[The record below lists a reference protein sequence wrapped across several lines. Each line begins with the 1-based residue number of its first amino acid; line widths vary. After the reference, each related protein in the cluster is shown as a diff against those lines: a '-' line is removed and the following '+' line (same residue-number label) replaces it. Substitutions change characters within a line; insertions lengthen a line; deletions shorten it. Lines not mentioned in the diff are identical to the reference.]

1 MLNSEDYRSLTE
13 RKNLKHTGSL
23 YEFISP
29 HMRIIK
35 EPSRLGPGFYNCSL
49 STLSGPSF
57 QFNMISRFKYD
68 EPLYIIMSRKT
79 SKAKLPGI
87 NLNEF
92 KPNLKNSKLK
102 INAKELAN
110 KLISIK
116 EKKKEL
122 QNDKRIGIIAKIKTK
137 EKRYKMR
144 KELARFSNLATQ
156 MYLLLVLLSSAFY
169 LKSKAG
175 PYLRK
180 KKHIFKLINLFF
192 VISLF
197 VAKFKRFLLI
207 KRRKR
212 SNKIIEKYI
221 YRIRNFF
228 ERRKILYRSQIMD
241 YAENY
246 LAKPLV
252 TIVLI
257 KLNTL
262 IISIQK
268 YWRHAL
274 TIKRNAL
281 ETKINLFEKFQKLII
296 SKRKNKYQIP
306 NYVIIRYLT
315 EYRKEK
321 FKEYIT
327 AIRKYKIQCKKVTN
341 AHNNL
346 YIAMSFDSQIKQSS
360 LPILKLPAKPWPFYT
375 ITRKRYKEM
384 IFEAL
389 HSRYR
394 WN

>member
-116 EKKKEL
+116 EKKK
-122 QNDKRIGIIAKIKTK
+122 
-137 EKRYKMR
+137 
-144 KELARFSNLATQ
+144 
-156 MYLLLVLLSSAFY
+156 
-169 LKSKAG
+169 
-175 PYLRK
+175 
-180 KKHIFKLINLFF
+180 HIFKLINLFF

-212 SNKIIEKYI
+212 SKKIIEKYI
-221 YRIRNFF
+221 YRIRNFL

-296 SKRKNKYQIP
+296 SKRKNKYHIP
-306 NYVIIRYLT
+306 SYVIIRYLT
-315 EYRKEK
+315 EY
-321 FKEYIT
+321 
-327 AIRKYKIQCKKVTN
+327 
-341 AHNNL
+341 
-346 YIAMSFDSQIKQSS
+346 
-360 LPILKLPAKPWPFYT
+360 
-375 ITRKRYKEM
+375 
-384 IFEAL
+384 
-389 HSRYR
+389 
-394 WN
+394 